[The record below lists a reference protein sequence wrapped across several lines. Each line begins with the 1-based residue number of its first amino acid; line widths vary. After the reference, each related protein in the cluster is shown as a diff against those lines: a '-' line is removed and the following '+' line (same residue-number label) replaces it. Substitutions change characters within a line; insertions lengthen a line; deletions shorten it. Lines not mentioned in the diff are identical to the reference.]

1 MVRFW
6 ITWFASWWDMGQHH
20 STHQLIQPS
29 KTQKMRNKAR
39 PWHMT
44 RQWMINRGYRNI
56 FSSGD
61 DNIPVTLLGSHVM
74 TDHLSPHNLQ
84 YSPPSLATSSSSS
97 CVLPRVNVSIFC
109 SWCSCLAHWS
119 PLHGHPLQSISLQL
133 NGHKLFENKS
143 SSLQNLSNITASD
156 TYANPLNLQF
166 ITKYFQYNSF
176 WYLCQSIKCSSLQ
189 NVFNIMRV
197 HYMTVCS

>member
-44 RQWMINRGYRNI
+44 RQWMINSGYRNI

-109 SWCSCLAHWS
+109 SWCSCLSAQNS
-119 PLHGHPLQSISLQL
+119 VATFIIRNIAQAE
-133 NGHKLFENKS
+133 NKLFFHKTSINK
-143 SSLQNLSNITASD
+143 QT
-156 TYANPLNLQF
+156 
-166 ITKYFQYNSF
+166 YFQIQ
-176 WYLCQSIKCSSLQ
+176 LTKLLE
-189 NVFNIMRV
+189 
-197 HYMTVCS
+197 